1 VTVGKSS
8 TIILNFDLEIFG
20 FLLKMAKTSVVSHFV
35 AVSDLSKPPTEQEG
49 ILIEVSGT
57 GDTQKNRAK
66 ALDIVQ
72 EMWEKEEIDMNRF
85 PDGLTPDHIFYV
97 PNDSTQIK
105 STKTVSDSQK
115 LLPIVQGAQE
125 IIQLTK
131 LQLEVQEASEQAEQ
145 YIPIIKVVLERSR
158 PLTIEEKELAKDKKY
173 GKTIERL
180 GSIVAEQE
188 EFQESCSGN
197 GSLVLNAIAWQLSQG
212 TEPQAEKN

>member
-1 VTVGKSS
+1 
-8 TIILNFDLEIFG
+8 
-20 FLLKMAKTSVVSHFV
+20 MAKTSAVSHFV
-35 AVSDLSKPPTEQEG
+35 AVSDLSKPATEQEG

-57 GDTQKNRAK
+57 GDNKKNRAK

-72 EMWEKEEIDMNRF
+72 EMWEKEEIDVNRF

-97 PNDSTQIK
+97 PDDNPQVK
-105 STKTVSDSQK
+105 SSKTVSDSQE

-145 YIPIIKVVLERSR
+145 YIPIIQVVLERSR
-158 PLTIEEKELAKDKKY
+158 PLTTEEKELAKDKKY

-188 EFQESCSGN
+188 EFQATCSGN
-197 GSLVLNAIAWQLSQG
+197 GSLILNAIAWQLSQG
-212 TEPQAEKN
+212 NEAQAEKN

>member
-1 VTVGKSS
+1 
-8 TIILNFDLEIFG
+8 
-20 FLLKMAKTSVVSHFV
+20 MAKTSAVSHFV
-35 AVSDLSKPPTEQEG
+35 AVSDLSKPVTEQEG

-72 EMWEKEEIDMNRF
+72 EMWEKEEIDVERF

-97 PNDSTQIK
+97 PTDSPQVK

-158 PLTIEEKELAKDKKY
+158 PLTTEEKELAKDKKY

-188 EFQESCSGN
+188 EFQATCSGN

-212 TEPQAEKN
+212 AEPQAEKN

>member
-1 VTVGKSS
+1 
-8 TIILNFDLEIFG
+8 
-20 FLLKMAKTSVVSHFV
+20 MARTSAVSHFV
-35 AVSDLSKPPTEQEG
+35 AVSDLSKPAAEQEG

-57 GDTQKNRAK
+57 GDTKKNRAK

-72 EMWEKEEIDMNRF
+72 EMWEKEEIDVNRF

-97 PNDSTQIK
+97 PNDSPQVK
-105 STKTVSDSQK
+105 STKTVSDNQE

-188 EFQESCSGN
+188 EFQETCSGN
-197 GSLVLNAIAWQLSQG
+197 GSLVLNAIAWQLGQG